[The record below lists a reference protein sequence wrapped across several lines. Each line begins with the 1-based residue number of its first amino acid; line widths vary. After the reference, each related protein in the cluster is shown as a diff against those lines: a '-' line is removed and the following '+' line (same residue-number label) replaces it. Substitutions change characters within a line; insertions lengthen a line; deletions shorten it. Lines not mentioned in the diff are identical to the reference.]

1 MKKSK
6 PALKA
11 TLYHNTQCSKSNA
24 ALALL
29 EENGVEVVIID
40 YLETPLSSGQL
51 EIVLSQLY
59 LEARALI
66 RFGEPVAKELGLS
79 ASDIRDEA
87 DWISFMAQ
95 HPILIERPII
105 QIGNKAIIGRPP
117 EAVLALIENA

>member
-1 MKKSK
+1 
-6 PALKA
+6 
-11 TLYHNTQCSKSNA
+11 
-24 ALALL
+24 
-29 EENGVEVVIID
+29 VVIID

-87 DWISFMAQ
+87 DWISFMVQ
-95 HPILIERPII
+95 YPILIERPII

>member
-6 PALKA
+6 TALKA
-11 TLYHNTQCSKSNA
+11 TLYHNTKCSKSNA

-51 EIVLSQLY
+51 EIVLSQLD

-66 RFGEPVAKELGLS
+66 RFGEPIAQELGLS
-79 ASDIRDEA
+79 STDIRDEA
-87 DWISFMAQ
+87 DWISFMVQ
-95 HPILIERPII
+95 YPILIERPII
-105 QIGNKAIIGRPP
+105 LIGNKAIIGRPP
-117 EAVLALIENA
+117 EAVLSLIENA